1 MKCSIF
7 FANDTPIV
15 IPNNIFVF
23 YFFIMIFLGLCL
35 IKLVQLTLKSII
47 SIKQA
52 YEIRIKLS
60 EYLVN

>member
-23 YFFIMIFLGLCL
+23 YFFIMIFLGLCS
-35 IKLVQLTLKSII
+35 IKLVQLTLKSIK

-52 YEIRIKLS
+52 YVIRIKLS

>member
-15 IPNNIFVF
+15 VPNNIFVF
-23 YFFIMIFLGLCL
+23 YFFIMIFLGLCS
-35 IKLVQLTLKSII
+35 IKLVQLTLKSIK

-52 YEIRIKLS
+52 YVIRIKLS